1 MEPRANLAS
10 KQKRNLISTGLAQNE
25 PINRTIDAKQQ
36 QPSRILAR
44 EQHTVIIQGKCQDCL
59 NLLSENE
66 KTHSAQAYETI
77 LKLQAILAEKARNSS
92 VPSQIIK
99 NVEERLKGI
108 EAVRLNRDIVDRKK
122 LKTDFKVSLEKNISA
137 KSVSPP
143 QQKQQESHTTSI
155 ISRMGP
161 TYSQRPKNAE
171 TPNPLLEFD
180 MLIHESG
187 LRTPY
192 YYRIRTDSSTQTDI
206 TVYDR
211 ENLLALQQ
219 YLGKRIVYQKADV
232 YSNLQA
238 KMRHPDVPFVGNKFL
253 PVLGPKSY

>member
-1 MEPRANLAS
+1 M
-10 KQKRNLISTGLAQNE
+10 
-25 PINRTIDAKQQ
+25 
-36 QPSRILAR
+36 
-44 EQHTVIIQGKCQDCL
+44 
-59 NLLSENE
+59 LSENE
-66 KTHSAQAYETI
+66 KSQSVQAYETI
-77 LKLQAILAEKARNSS
+77 LKLQAILGEKARNSS

-99 NVEERLKGI
+99 NVEERLHSI
-108 EAVRLNRDIVDRKK
+108 EAVRLNRDLVDKK
-122 LKTDFKVSLEKNISA
+122 TLKKDFKVKIGKSIGA

-143 QQKQQESHTTSI
+143 QQILQESQITSA

-180 MLIHESG
+180 MLIHESE
-187 LRTPY
+187 LRTPPY
-192 YYRIRTDSSTQTDI
+192 YSKIRTDSSTQTDI

-232 YSNLQA
+232 YSNL
-238 KMRHPDVPFVGNKFL
+238 
-253 PVLGPKSY
+253 